1 MTGGASSGRR
11 NRRSRLR
18 SILRGGVEG
27 MRRRWWLLREVVG
40 LLDFGKGLGMGDSYL
55 FDGPPQALL
64 L

>member
-27 MRRRWWLLREVVG
+27 MRRRWWLLREVVS
-40 LLDFGKGLGMGDSYL
+40 LLDFGKRVGD
-55 FDGPPQALL
+55 G
-64 L
+64 